1 MQKQVVQVGGV
12 KIPKLWS
19 QGNAPRADLSP
30 EARVSTRSSAQD
42 EGGADGGG
50 GDGHT
55 VVLQGLADFFGKTQV
70 HSLFYSELHSLAR
83 SRSFSPSPCR
93 SLARAPSEALSPS
106 SPPTSPTI
114 LRAFCH
120 SCEHLRVP
128 TGDNGHDTY
137 NTNATKRHT
146 GR

>member
-1 MQKQVVQVGGV
+1 MQEGSTTPSDKAGKG
-12 KIPKLWS
+12 P
-19 QGNAPRADLSP
+19 QGHEEVLPGRTERADLSP

-93 SLARAPSEALSPS
+93 SLARAPSLA
-106 SPPTSPTI
+106 
-114 LRAFCH
+114 
-120 SCEHLRVP
+120 V
-128 TGDNGHDTY
+128 
-137 NTNATKRHT
+137 
-146 GR
+146 